1 MLSRAWGL
9 TKTYNRVHDPDVHE
23 PAIQE
28 LRDIHVAIDEA
39 VMRAYGWDDLDLKI
53 GHHPTKIGIRWTVSK
68 EARFELLDRLLEENH
83 RRYAAGEP
91 VVTTPDVTS
100 FQVRAELE
108 DLLERDLL
116 GPWDGPEE
124 ELPPGTS
131 PAERYMLG
139 RLVPRQQ
146 PEEPADDEQL
156 EPELVDREV
165 ASPASGDDGEE
176 EDAEADATVRSG
188 SMAASAIGLA
198 FSVPATRRCDQRGR
212 QVGPVRAVSVGDAR
226 DADRAGRDHLAPGA
240 GGRVRSRCGPT
251 PRGRTRSCR
260 TTSSRAWSSGTRC
273 GTAGRG
279 GSSSWRSSTGSGRRR
294 RPRTRRGCTRW
305 G

>member
-1 MLSRAWGL
+1 
-9 TKTYNRVHDPDVHE
+9 
-23 PAIQE
+23 
-28 LRDIHVAIDEA
+28 
-39 VMRAYGWDDLDLKI
+39 MRAYGWDDLDLKI

-91 VVTTPDVTS
+91 VVTTPDATS

-146 PEEPADDEQL
+146 PERAC
-156 EPELVDREV
+156 R
-165 ASPASGDDGEE
+165 
-176 EDAEADATVRSG
+176 RR
-188 SMAASAIGLA
+188 AARAGACRPGGGLA
-198 FSVPATRRCDQRGR
+198 RRPVTTERKRAPR
-212 QVGPVRAVSVGDAR
+212 Q
-226 DADRAGRDHLAPGA
+226 
-240 GGRVRSRCGPT
+240 T
-251 PRGRTRSCR
+251 PRSVRDLCLPQPSD
-260 TTSSRAWSSGTRC
+260 
-273 GTAGRG
+273 
-279 GSSSWRSSTGSGRRR
+279 WRSACR
-294 RPRTRRGCTRW
+294 RPST
-305 G
+305 

>member
-1 MLSRAWGL
+1 M
-9 TKTYNRVHDPDVHE
+9 
-23 PAIQE
+23 
-28 LRDIHVAIDEA
+28 
-39 VMRAYGWDDLDLKI
+39 
-53 GHHPTKIGIRWTVSK
+53 
-68 EARFELLDRLLEENH
+68 
-83 RRYAAGEP
+83 
-91 VVTTPDVTS
+91 TTPDATS

-176 EDAEADATVRSG
+176 EGAEADATVRSG
-188 SMAASAIGLA
+188 SMSASAIGLA
-198 FSVPATRRCDQRGR
+198 FSVPATVDVISVVAKWGRYERSPSETHETPTGRAAITWHRVPAGGSVEVRTDAEGSDSLVPDDEQPGVVVRYTVRHRGARRVVELSLVNGQRTPAQTQDTAR
-212 QVGPVRAVSVGDAR
+212 LYQVGLTVTALDGNAAIFLRAQRPGHRGA
-226 DADRAGRDHLAPGA
+226 AAG
-240 GGRVRSRCGPT
+240 V
-251 PRGRTRSCR
+251 
-260 TTSSRAWSSGTRC
+260 
-273 GTAGRG
+273 
-279 GSSSWRSSTGSGRRR
+279 
-294 RPRTRRGCTRW
+294 
-305 G
+305 